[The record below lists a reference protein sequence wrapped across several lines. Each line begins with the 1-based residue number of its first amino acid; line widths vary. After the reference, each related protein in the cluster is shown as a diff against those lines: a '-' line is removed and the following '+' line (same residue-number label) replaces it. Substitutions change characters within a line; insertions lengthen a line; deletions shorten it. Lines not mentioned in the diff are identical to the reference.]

1 VEKSTGSL
9 FTIVICGIVKGN
21 GERRMKSDWAESI
34 EKLIKNSPN
43 PSMRKIEEGFV
54 LFEKIKNII
63 KGFDG
68 EHKCQ
73 KGWDI

>member
-1 VEKSTGSL
+1 
-9 FTIVICGIVKGN
+9 
-21 GERRMKSDWAESI
+21 MKSDWAESI

-63 KGFDG
+63 KGFEG
-68 EHKCQ
+68 AHKCQ
-73 KGWDI
+73 KGWEI